1 LLLTQRLG
9 KNAKASQV
17 NEGSEKLFKLAQAG
31 HVESIVAVG
40 DVDESTFAEF
50 I

>member
-1 LLLTQRLG
+1 
-9 KNAKASQV
+9 V
-17 NEGSEKLFKLAQAG
+17 NSVTLADVQNLAADLIKR
-31 HVESIVAVG
+31 ERSIVAVG

>member
-1 LLLTQRLG
+1 MH
-9 KNAKASQV
+9 V
-17 NEGSEKLFKLAQAG
+17 NSVSLEDVQNLAAEL
-31 HVESIVAVG
+31 VKRERSIVAVG